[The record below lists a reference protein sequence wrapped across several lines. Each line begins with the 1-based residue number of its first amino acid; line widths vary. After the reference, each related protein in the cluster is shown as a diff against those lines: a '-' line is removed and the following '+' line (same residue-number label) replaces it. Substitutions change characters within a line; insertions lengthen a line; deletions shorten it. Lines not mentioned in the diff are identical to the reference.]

1 MNQSL
6 LQHTNMTNIFLNDM
20 TVSKVIR
27 KWIESP
33 HGYTGVNWRDQL
45 TGSLGGVTWR

>member
-6 LQHTNMTNIFLNDM
+6 LQHTNMTRIFLNDM

-33 HGYTGVNWRDQL
+33 QGIL
-45 TGSLGGVTWR
+45 GSIGGIS